1 MSTRHTNPTAPVLR
15 IAPLAAL
22 FALTHVIG
30 CNPLQETKP
39 EPPAAASRPAE
50 STTAPAASQPTTI
63 PTTASQPTNLV
74 DAAGDPSPSV
84 APPKPAPEK
93 PKPAEPRRPDA
104 GGWAVFKEAFNEDA
118 DATCV
123 AKVSG
128 GNTLT
133 VNTDNISRLTLDFE
147 KLPENLRRHGPWNL
161 QIDNQGIEVT
171 GARGRYLH
179 LVRGKAGA
187 WDVDR
192 AAYPPK
198 PAPTPKKKG

>member
-1 MSTRHTNPTAPVLR
+1 MPTPRTHAAAPLARFAR
-15 IAPLAAL
+15 IAPL
-22 FALTHVIG
+22 FALAHFLG
-30 CNPLQETKP
+30 CNPLQESKP

-50 STTAPAASQPTTI
+50 PTTAPVASQPTSA
-63 PTTASQPTNLV
+63 PAAGQPFMA
-74 DAAGDPSPSV
+74 DAAGDHSPPV
-84 APPKPAPEK
+84 APTKPAPEK
-93 PKPAEPRRPDA
+93 PKPAEPRRPDP
-104 GGWAVFKEAFNEDA
+104 GGWAIYREAFNEEA

-123 AKVSG
+123 AKFSG

-171 GARGRYLH
+171 GARGRFLH